1 MKKNMTLSLCVAIA
15 TLAFYVL
22 NGGSDAPVAV
32 QGLTLAGIIAAL
44 VTMPLTKETK
54 SFHDLN

>member
-1 MKKNMTLSLCVAIA
+1 MKKNMTLSLCIAMA

-22 NGGSDAPVAV
+22 NGGADATVAV

-44 VTMPLTKETK
+44 VTMPLTKTVK
-54 SFHDLN
+54 HN